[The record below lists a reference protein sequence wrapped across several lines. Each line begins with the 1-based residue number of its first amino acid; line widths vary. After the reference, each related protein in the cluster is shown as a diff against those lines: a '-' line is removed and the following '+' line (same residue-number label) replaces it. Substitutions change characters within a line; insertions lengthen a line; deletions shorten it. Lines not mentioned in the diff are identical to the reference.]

1 MTTSQGH
8 GGDLIAEALRAHDI
22 DRIYTLSGGHIFP
35 IYDGLHTRDMRI
47 IDVRHEQTAAFAA
60 EAHGKLTRQPGVAAL
75 TAGPG
80 VVNGMNAI
88 VSAKFNGSPMLVL
101 GGRAPQGRW
110 GHGSLQEMD
119 HLPLVA
125 SVTKRAETIFDVAE
139 IGTATSAALD
149 LAATRRRGPV
159 FLDYPMDVIFLR
171 TDFAAPVASRAPDG
185 ELAGDAAAAA
195 RLLAQAERPV
205 ILLGGDVWA
214 DGAEKTARAFVEAQR
229 IPAFMNGMG
238 RGVIPADH
246 DLAFS
251 AARGQGFK
259 EADLVIVVG
268 TALDFRLGFG
278 RFGDAKVIHVMGS
291 EAEIGTHA
299 EPSAWLAGSLSDAF
313 DALAEAPIRERDAWV
328 ASLRAAEIAKRA
340 TFTAELADP
349 RAPLHPARVY
359 GELAPRLA
367 RDGVVIA
374 DGGDFVSYAGKFVEV
389 YEPGGWLDP
398 GPYGCLG
405 TSAGYALAAGLLEP
419 DRQVVVM
426 LGDGSA
432 GFSMGDWDT
441 LVRFGVNVTF
451 VCGNNGIW
459 GLEKHPMKF
468 VYGYDVAADLRP
480 ETRYDEV
487 LSSLGGHGELVRA
500 PDELGPALD
509 RALATTGPSL
519 VNVIT
524 DPEIAYPRT
533 ANLA

>member
-1 MTTSQGH
+1 MPTFEGH
-8 GGDLIAEALRAHDI
+8 GGDHIAEALRSHDI

-88 VSAKFNGSPMLVL
+88 VSAWFNGSPMLVL

-110 GHGSLQEMD
+110 GQGSLQEMD
-119 HLPLVA
+119 HLPLIE
-125 SVTKRAETIFDVAE
+125 SVTKQARTIFDVNE
-139 IGTATSAALD
+139 IPAATSAALD
-149 LAATRRRGPV
+149 LAKARRRGPV

-171 TDFAAPVASRAPDG
+171 TEADTPTAKPADAADPDG
-185 ELAGDAAAAA
+185 DAKACAEL
-195 RLLAQAERPV
+195 LSHAERPV
-205 ILLGGDVWA
+205 VLLGSDVWA
-214 DGAEKTARAFVEAQR
+214 DGAEKAARRFVEDQR

-238 RGVIPADH
+238 RGIVPADH

-251 AARGQGFK
+251 AARGHAFK
-259 EADLVIVVG
+259 NADLVIVIG

-278 RFGDAKVIHVMGS
+278 RFGEAKVIHI
-291 EAEIGTHA
+291 ATTTDEIGHHA
-299 EPSAWLAGSLSDAF
+299 EPAGWLAGSIERAF
-313 DALAEAPIRERDAWV
+313 DALAEAKTKDREGWIADLRAVERD
-328 ASLRAAEIAKRA
+328 KRKA
-340 TFTAELADP
+340 PELEDQ
-349 RAPLHPARVY
+349 RSPLHPARVY
-359 GELAPRLA
+359 AELTPRLA
-367 RDGVVIA
+367 KDGVVIA
-374 DGGDFVSYAGKFVEV
+374 DGGDFVSYAGKFIQV

-419 DRQVVVM
+419 GRQVVVM

-441 LVRFGVNVTF
+441 LIRFGVDVTF

-487 LSSLGGHGELVRA
+487 MSSLGGHGELVKT

-509 RALATTGPSL
+509 RALNTPGPSL
-519 VNVIT
+519 VNVLT
-524 DPEIAYPRT
+524 DPEVAYPRS